1 LNHAGYP
8 EGDAEGYWGA
18 PVIQFKTNGGTV
30 FNWHPHVGEVG
41 HIAVFGWTG
50 SGKTTFLVFLQSALL
65 RVLSASDTMIVFD
78 KDQGMQVGVMANG
91 GSYVVLRRGMAS
103 GSAPLRVYDDTPRN
117 VGHLAAL
124 FKRLILLDDRGEIEA
139 DEEEMLHRG
148 VQRQLRL
155 PPHLRSMLGVKA
167 FLGTQNGA
175 GARFAKWCR
184 GGSDGW
190 LFDNDQDLITLSG
203 HTHLAGF
210 DFTDLLPNEERP
222 DDGCAAAMAAD
233 IMFRVRMLMDGRRF
247 VAIVDECRYYMD
259 SVAGML
265 EDFALT
271 GRKKEL
277 ILVLA
282 AQKPAHILDRP
293 MGRSIMAQVA
303 TGFLFP
309 DPRASWAEYGGAGI
323 GCTPAEFRYL
333 KDLQT
338 VTNNT
343 QSWTK
348 RQVMIRREAGS
359 VVVEFD
365 LTGMD
370 DEIAILSGRPDTA
383 ALMEQIA
390 VELGPNA
397 TVDDRVAEF
406 KARWRSLHRIA
417 RLNKVVEEE
426 LV

>member
-1 LNHAGYP
+1 
-8 EGDAEGYWGA
+8 
-18 PVIQFKTNGGTV
+18 
-30 FNWHPHVGEVG
+30 
-41 HIAVFGWTG
+41 
-50 SGKTTFLVFLQSALL
+50 
-65 RVLSASDTMIVFD
+65 
-78 KDQGMQVGVMANG
+78 
-91 GSYVVLRRGMAS
+91 
-103 GSAPLRVYDDTPRN
+103 
-117 VGHLAAL
+117 
-124 FKRLILLDDRGEIEA
+124 
-139 DEEEMLHRG
+139 
-148 VQRQLRL
+148 
-155 PPHLRSMLGVKA
+155 
-167 FLGTQNGA
+167 
-175 GARFAKWCR
+175 
-184 GGSDGW
+184 
-190 LFDNDQDLITLSG
+190 
-203 HTHLAGF
+203 
-210 DFTDLLPNEERP
+210 
-222 DDGCAAAMAAD
+222 
-233 IMFRVRMLMDGRRF
+233 MLMDGRRF

-259 SVAGML
+259 SIAGML

-309 DPRASWAEYGGAGI
+309 DPRASWAEYGSAGL

-343 QSWTK
+343 QSRTK

-390 VELGPNA
+390 SELGPDA
-397 TVDDRVAEF
+397 TADERVAEF

-417 RLNKVVEEE
+417 RRNKVIEEE